1 MTRLVARVR
10 ILPAE
15 AESDLD
21 SIIRILKTKAPEGV
35 QMLAH
40 VKEPIAFGLQA
51 ILADMVVEDDAGQ
64 MDRLEEFVKSVQGV
78 GEIDVLSMSRQSVKI
93 KSGT

>member
-1 MTRLVARVR
+1 MTRLVARIR

-21 SIIRILKTKAPEGV
+21 SIIHTLKTKAPEGV
-35 QMLAH
+35 QMIAH

-51 ILADMVVEDDAGQ
+51 IVADLVLEDEAGQ
-64 MDRLEEFVKSVQGV
+64 MDRLEEFVRSIRGV
-78 GEIDVLSMSRQSVKI
+78 GQIDVVSMSRQSVNM
-93 KSGT
+93 KSSM